1 MKKKKYQPGLLWITG
16 LSGSGKTTISKIIY
30 NKLKKK
36 YSNIILLD
44 GDILR
49 NKLNIKKSDHFLSN
63 SRTKVG
69 LMYVNLCK
77 KYIDDKKKFV
87 IIATMSLKSKV
98 HNEYKKIKNNHDIFL
113 DVPMK
118 ELKKRDPKG
127 LYKKFKNK
135 EISNMVG
142 LDIQFD
148 KPNNPSLYL
157 KWKKNLSAFKISK
170 KIIKLIRHE
179 NTKSKNFS

>member
-1 MKKKKYQPGLLWITG
+1 MKKAQHKPGLLWITG

-30 NKLKKK
+30 IQLKKK
-36 YSNIILLD
+36 YSNITLLD
-44 GDILR
+44 GDKLR
-49 NKLNIKKSDHFLSN
+49 NKLKIKKSNHYLSN

-77 KYIDDKKKFV
+77 WYVDKKKKFV
-87 IIATMSLKSKV
+87 IIATMSLKSKI
-98 HNEYKKIKNNHDIFL
+98 HHEYRKIKNYHDIFL

-135 EISNMVG
+135 QINNMVG
-142 LDIQFD
+142 LDVSYD
-148 KPNNPSLYL
+148 KPNNPSLHL
-157 KWKKNLSAFKISK
+157 KWKKNLTALKISEK
-170 KIIKLIRHE
+170 VLKLI
-179 NTKSKNFS
+179 NNV

>member
-1 MKKKKYQPGLLWITG
+1 MKKIKHKPGLLWITG

-30 NKLKKK
+30 NELKKN

-49 NKLNIKKSDHFLSN
+49 NKLKIKKLDHFLSN

-77 KYIDDKKKFV
+77 RYVEDKKKFV

-98 HNEYKKIKNNHDIFL
+98 HIEYKKIKNHYDIFL
-113 DVPMK
+113 DVPIK

-127 LYKKFKNK
+127 IYEKFKNN
-135 EISNMVG
+135 EINNLVG
-142 LDIQFD
+142 LDINFD
-148 KPNNPSLYL
+148 KPNNPSLYI
-157 KWKKNLSAFKISK
+157 KWKKNLTALKISK
-170 KIIKLIRHE
+170 KILKLI
-179 NTKSKNFS
+179 KNV